1 MTKKKKYS
9 TFISNSKRSIVP
21 LKIRPF
27 LKSCEWIISP
37 FRLPKFPRPG
47 EKPGLT
53 KCGAG
58 VAMSAAAEFK
68 DRMTPKKIRS

>member
-1 MTKKKKYS
+1 MFCWMTKKKKYS

-37 FRLPKFPRPG
+37 FRLPKFPHPG
-47 EKPGLT
+47 
-53 KCGAG
+53 GAG
-58 VAMSAAAEFK
+58 VAMSAAAESK